1 MATYKLTGTRYL
13 RKYTAKSL
21 SPVYSAALDAQTVV
35 DDFCTVPWQPV
46 LPKSSQ
52 LAYHTDEVVD
62 EESGRTGLDE
72 NVAIRDSLDAALF
85 CAEHKGGM
93 HRAFAQALC
102 LRFTLPDDA
111 VGASLSSLKLKISSD
126 PYNSGGCRVSAFT
139 NSTGEIPMSCSAVRT
154 GAVYAQGVVPRTSQT
169 QDGQTYWYAASGAVT
184 LAPASAITL
193 QKYLFVF
200 CGLEDYSI
208 TRGNWLEGSA
218 TLRNLVEIV
227 TSADVPGWTDGETY
241 DLADAATASPSSICL
256 TEGSATP
263 IVTAAIDLPYGTTVG
278 NLADAGY
285 YNLHLFYSKFH
296 ANAISSTIDHAAD
309 NRLAF
314 AQPHDSDGKTVGFF
328 HSYMFLH
335 FYMPDAFVP
344 AKFRF
349 LLGKVA
355 GSRPSGLDVSPGSL
369 ARVWLKPAYVEDVAP
384 LAKDT
389 GFAVAAKSSL
399 DGWTLQGSVDL
410 TAPDRDLSSDHD
422 WEDQIVDPSTGDSIY
437 CWEYSCAIDSR
448 ALGNS
453 RVGTLLI
460 APYVDPRP
468 WSIVSVPQGSPPP
481 PRIGINCDFPCVF
494 AWLDA

>member
-46 LPKSSQ
+46 LSKSSQ

-93 HRAFAQALC
+93 HRAYAQALC
-102 LRFTLPDDA
+102 LRFTLPSDA
-111 VGASLSSLKLKISSD
+111 VGASLSSLKLKVSSD

-184 LAPASAITL
+184 LAPESAITL

-218 TLRNLVEIV
+218 TLRNLVEI
-227 TSADVPGWTDGETY
+227 TTTADVTGWTDGETY

-256 TEGSATP
+256 SKGNSSSFATA
-263 IVTAAIDLPYGTTVG
+263 VIDLPLTATVD
-278 NLADAGY
+278 NLANASY
-285 YNLHLFYSKFH
+285 HNLHLFYSKFH
-296 ANAISSTIDHAAD
+296 ANAISSTIDHDAGI
-309 NRLAF
+309 RLVF
-314 AQPHDSDGKTVGFF
+314 AGVYNSDGATLGFF
-328 HSYMFLH
+328 HSYAFLR
-335 FYMPDAFVP
+335 FYLPDGFTP

-355 GSRPSGLDVSPGSL
+355 GSRPSSLDVSPGSF
-369 ARVWLKPAYVEDVAP
+369 ARVWLKPSYVADFAP

-410 TAPDRDLSSDHD
+410 TAPDRDLSSDPD
-422 WEDQIVDPSTGDSIY
+422 WEDKIVDPATGDSIY
-437 CWEYSCAIDSR
+437 VWEYSCTIDSR

-468 WSIVSVPQGSPPP
+468 WPIVSNPYGSLPPK
-481 PRIGINCDFPCVF
+481 IEITCDYPCVF

>member
-35 DDFCTVPWQPV
+35 DDFCTVPWQQV

-85 CAEHKGGM
+85 CAEHTAGM
-93 HRAFAQALC
+93 HRAFAQAMC

-169 QDGQTYWYAASGAVT
+169 QDGQTYWYAASGDVT
-184 LAPASAITL
+184 LAPDSAITL

-218 TLRNLVEIV
+218 TLRNLVEI
-227 TSADVPGWTDGETY
+227 TTTADVTGWTDGETY

-256 TEGSATP
+256 SVHNTGTVA
-263 IVTAAIDLPYGTTVG
+263 TAAIDMSNFGTTVS
-278 NLADAGY
+278 NLAAAGY
-285 YNLHLFYSKFH
+285 HNLHLFYSKFH
-296 ANAISSTIDHAAD
+296 ANAISSTIDHNAGQH
-309 NRLAF
+309 LVF
-314 AQPHDSDGKTVGFF
+314 AGVYNSDGATLGFF
-328 HSYMFLH
+328 HSYVFLR
-335 FYMPDAFVP
+335 FYLPDAFTPV
-344 AKFRF
+344 KFRF
-349 LLGKVA
+349 VFCSSSL
-355 GSRPSGLDVSPGSL
+355 SGPDVSPGSL
-369 ARVWLKPAYVEDVAP
+369 ARVWLKPAYVADVAP

-410 TAPDRDLSSDHD
+410 TAPDRDLTASDPE
-422 WEDQIVDPSTGDSIY
+422 WFGVVDAATGDDISAF
-437 CWEYSCAIDSR
+437 EYSCTIDSR

-460 APYVDPRP
+460 APYVDPRQWP
-468 WSIVSVPQGSPPP
+468 IVTGPNGSLPPE
-481 PRIGINCDFPCVF
+481 IKIDCLYPCHN